1 MNQSRLFFVTAF
13 ALVTALSCVA
23 QQVKPH
29 GDMPGIQIGNEKLE
43 VKPEVAERWRRR
55 ASVSTKTPRSSELS
69 KARVRQLAKE
79 FGLLN
84 RTAMNPNLAFTDED
98 IDYWY
103 NRKLAEAGLVL
114 EFSAR
119 RLILEQADEQRIAI
133 GDRKVLD
140 QAVQQVIP
148 LLQKSAPDPISSTIA
163 CAGDTSQELVKQSW
177 DALRN
182 KEYDKALAC
191 TDRAIKKWTRQADTQ
206 QLKAATGDC
215 NETPKPEDQKPYFT
229 ANWALSDIATSWFIR
244 GEVFYEQAKWRLAR
258 EAYKNVLDKY
268 HCAFTLS
275 REGLFWRTADAA
287 QEKYDEIRLK

>member
-1 MNQSRLFFVTAF
+1 MKRFQLLLLTAF
-13 ALVTALSCVA
+13 ALVTAFPCVA
-23 QQVKPH
+23 QQVKPY

-43 VKPEVAERWRRR
+43 VKPDVTERWRKR
-55 ASVSTKTPRSSELS
+55 ASVSPKTPRGNEPS
-69 KARVRQLAKE
+69 KTRVQELAKE

-84 RTAMNPNLAFTDED
+84 KTAMNPNLAFTNDD

-103 NRKLAEAGLVL
+103 NRKLDESDLALQ
-114 EFSAR
+114 FSAR

-133 GDRKVLD
+133 ADRKVLD
-140 QAVQQVIP
+140 QAAQQVIP
-148 LLQKSAPDPISSTIA
+148 LLQKPAQDPISSTIA

-177 DALRN
+177 AALLD
-182 KEYDKALAC
+182 KDYDKALAC
-191 TDRAIKKWTRQADTQ
+191 TDRAIKKWSRQADTQ

-215 NETPKPEDQKPYFT
+215 DETPKPEDQKPYFT

-244 GEVFYEQAKWRLAR
+244 GEVFYQQAKWKQAR

-275 REGLFWRTADAA
+275 REGWFWRTADGA
-287 QEKYDEIRLK
+287 QEKYDEIRLR

>member
-1 MNQSRLFFVTAF
+1 MNRSRLFFVTAF
-13 ALVTALSCVA
+13 AVVTALPCLA
-23 QQVKPH
+23 QGVKPY
-29 GDMPGIQIGNEKLE
+29 GDTPGIRIGNEKIE
-43 VKPEVAERWRRR
+43 VKPEVAERWRKRV
-55 ASVSTKTPRSSELS
+55 SVSTKTPRNNELS
-69 KARVRQLAKE
+69 KARVHELAKE
-79 FGLLN
+79 FGLFN
-84 RTAMNPNLAFTDED
+84 KTDMNPKLAFTNDD

-103 NRKLAEAGLVL
+103 NRKFGESGLVL

-148 LLQKSAPDPISSTIA
+148 ILQKPAPDPISTTIA

-182 KEYDKALAC
+182 KDYDKALAC
-191 TDRAIKKWTRQADTQ
+191 TDRAIKKWSRQADTQ

-215 NETPKPEDQKPYFT
+215 NETPKAEDQKQYVT
-229 ANWALSDIATSWFIR
+229 ANGALSDIATSWFIR
-244 GEVFYEQAKWRLAR
+244 GEVFYEQANWRLAR

-268 HCAFTLS
+268 HCAFTMS
-275 REGLFWRTADAA
+275 REGWFWRTADAA
-287 QEKYDEIRLK
+287 QEKFDEIRLK

>member
-1 MNQSRLFFVTAF
+1 MNRSHLLLLTTF
-13 ALVTALSCVA
+13 ALVTALPCVA
-23 QQVKPH
+23 QQVKPY

-43 VKPEVAERWRRR
+43 VKPEVAERWKKR
-55 ASVSTKTPRSSELS
+55 ASVSTKTPRSNEPS
-69 KARVRQLAKE
+69 KARVRELAKE

-84 RTAMNPNLAFTDED
+84 KTDMNPNLAFTNDD

-103 NRKLAEAGLVL
+103 NRKLDESGLAL

-133 GDRKVLD
+133 ADRKVLD

-148 LLQKSAPDPISSTIA
+148 LLQKPAPDPISNTIA
-163 CAGDTSQELVKQSW
+163 CAGNTSQELVKQSW

-182 KEYDKALAC
+182 KDYDKALAC
-191 TDRAIKKWTRQADTQ
+191 TDRAIKKWSRQADTQ

-244 GEVFYEQAKWRLAR
+244 GEAFYEQAKWRQAR

-268 HCAFTLS
+268 QCAFTLS
-275 REGLFWRTADAA
+275 WEGWFWRTADAA